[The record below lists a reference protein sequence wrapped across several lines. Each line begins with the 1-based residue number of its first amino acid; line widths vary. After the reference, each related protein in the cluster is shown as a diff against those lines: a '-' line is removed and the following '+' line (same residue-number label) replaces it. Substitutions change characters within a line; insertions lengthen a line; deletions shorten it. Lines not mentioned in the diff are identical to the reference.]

1 MEWQNYISQL
11 LTEECSIDGIT
22 LSFGNNRE
30 SVKVPPIIK
39 ASILMLDKMME
50 HQGKFNIFVF
60 PEKKQTAFIFA
71 LTKLLYNISEGRI
84 DGDYKPE
91 EFVIGE
97 RLRLGKAVAVFWGLV
112 EINGNKFIRLGFKNG
127 EYKAPFNI
135 VPLLQKTKTERLST
149 DLKFYEEQKRVKR
162 QEQTLSDKELNAK
175 SLSDYKTHMDSSVVY
190 VTTINNTKNLIDE
203 CKLYGQTLKDIILV
217 GQVDYQGIV
226 KNIGKGQ
233 LGGIPAVVLAS
244 DLYSVIAM
252 FENGHPIQSIII
264 DIFNP
269 NLLQS
274 QLDALDELLR
284 IRVPITCI
292 TDVVNSFDLSLLQD
306 HGFNEWRWDET
317 SITDNLYD
325 VTTLSLDK
333 KSKNCANRT
342 VEYLV
347 ANGNEISRALELL
360 CSHKNLSKTESSPM
374 MKVFDKL
381 FSLTFNVLRET
392 VSISLDKLVSINDIL
407 VYCKNVIDSEKR
419 YLSRDTYEKY
429 SEIIDCLTNV
439 YDRHYILNKHE
450 ILEKYLRECI
460 DRTIAIV
467 VPEGAN
473 KEVVQNYWQKWCN
486 QNNLFLNIRVFYP
499 ADYYLLPCG
508 KYEVTIVTGWFKRA
522 IMQKILYSFNTRS
535 YVILLYDYE
544 KRWQSYTLRKWN
556 SVLNGSRN
564 SDMIEKAFNSDSI
577 KIYFNTFNE
586 SESSSEEITT
596 NDEYAD
602 IEFTLRENK
611 YRQYIANGGQKS
623 EDEVIEAVPVNYV
636 GGYFAFYKIG
646 HKIISATDIIL
657 NGSDKISTKFPTEL
671 RVGDFVVVRESDH
684 DLIKEMADLMLES
697 IGKSDIRELASKWKE
712 AIKIKQ
718 IFSTNE
724 EIYDNLVNIGCT
736 RSYATVKGW
745 LTDDDMIAP
754 QSKEDLEH
762 IAVVT
767 QNGVLE
773 EKLVQVYQAGRTVKA
788 AHVRAGRE
796 LSSQLK
802 RKIVD
807 ALKEHEEIDPFNIW
821 QPIEMTVEG
830 IGIVKILKIIDVVNE
845 PVIVDIAD
853 TNRLIRE

>member
-284 IRVPITCI
+284 IGVPITCI

-306 HGFNEWRWDET
+306 RGSNVWRWDET
-317 SITDNLYD
+317 SITNNLYD

-333 KSKNCANRT
+333 KSRNCANRS

-347 ANGNEISRALELL
+347 TNGNEISRALELL
-360 CSHKNLSKTESSPM
+360 SSHQKSSQTESAPM
-374 MKVFDKL
+374 MKVFEKL

-392 VSISLDKLVSINDIL
+392 VSISEENIVSVNDTL
-407 VYCKNVIDSEKR
+407 ANCKSVLDSEKR
-419 YLSRDTYEKY
+419 YLSIETYKKY
-429 SEIIDCLTNV
+429 SGILDCLIKV
-439 YDRHYILNKHE
+439 YESRYTLNKHE
-450 ILEKYLRECI
+450 ILKKFLRECI

-473 KEVVQNYWQKWCN
+473 KEVVQNYWQKWCK
-486 QNNLFLNIRVFYP
+486 QNNLFLDIRAFYP
-499 ADYYLLPCG
+499 AEYYLLPCG
-508 KYEVTIVTGWFKRA
+508 KFEVTIVTGWLKRA
-522 IMQKILYSFNTRS
+522 IMRKILYSFNTRS
-535 YVILLYDYE
+535 YVVLLYDYE
-544 KRWQSYTLRKWN
+544 KRWQSYTLHKWN
-556 SVLNGSRN
+556 SALDQSRN
-564 SDMIEKAFNSDSI
+564 RSVIEKSFNSNSI
-577 KIYFNTFNE
+577 KIYFNNLNE
-586 SESSSEEITT
+586 LVLSPEETAT

-623 EDEVIEAVPVNYV
+623 EDEVIEAIPVNYV
-636 GGYFAFYKIG
+636 GGYIAFYKVG

-657 NGSDKISTKFPTEL
+657 NGADKIDTKFPSEL
-671 RVGDFVVVRESDH
+671 RVGDFVVVRETDH
-684 DLIKEMADLMLES
+684 DLIKEIADLILES
-697 IGKSDIRELASKWKE
+697 SGKSGVRELASKWKE

-718 IFSTNE
+718 IFSSNE
-724 EIYDNLVNIGCT
+724 EIYDNLINIGCT
-736 RSYATVKGW
+736 RSYTTIKGW
-745 LTDDDMIAP
+745 LTDDDKIAP

-773 EKLVQVYQAGRTVKA
+773 EKLDQVYQAGRTVKA
-788 AHVRAGRE
+788 AHVQAGRI

-802 RKIVD
+802 SKVVN
-807 ALKEHEEIDPFNIW
+807 ALKEREDIDPFNIW
-821 QPIEMTVEG
+821 HPIEMPVDG
-830 IGIVKILKIIDVVNE
+830 IGIVKVLKVIDIVDE

-853 TNRLIRE
+853 TNRLISE